1 MSRRSLV
8 LHAHTLVCGGWP
20 LSTSPHLLIVTE
32 CIERNA
38 RPRSRDVPRFAPSA
52 YIWCFRQSGLRPKT
66 TLHFIHW
73 ILSSLVLKQKNK
85 TQRKVRLAQA
95 FWPGARGN
103 VSMVCMTFAGTVE
116 RLCNSSVKP
125 FTSSGLG
132 SSPVTWDRGWWHSAL
147 NTWRKQGR
155 NMGNVG
161 KCFKSHG
168 GVHHHFTDID
178 WSDWRRKPWFFL
190 ANWSILGPVVIH
202 VMKGWHLRTHRSWG
216 KYHWRIL
223 WEALWSFNIAM
234 EYTEWTLTFIHV
246 QWHC

>member
-20 LSTSPHLLIVTE
+20 LSTSPHLFIVTE

-66 TLHFIHW
+66 TLHFIHC
-73 ILSSLVLKQKNK
+73 ILSSLVLRQKNK
-85 TQRKVRLAQA
+85 TLRKVRLTQA

-116 RLCNSSVKP
+116 RLCNSFVKP

-132 SSPVTWDRGWWHSAL
+132 SSPVTWDRGWWHSASD
-147 NTWRKQGR
+147 TWRKQRR

-161 KCFKSHG
+161 KCCKKS
-168 GVHHHFTDID
+168 
-178 WSDWRRKPWFFL
+178 WRCSSSFHWYRLKWLTEEAMIFL

-202 VMKGWHLRTHRSWG
+202 VMKGWHLPTHRSWG

-223 WEALWSFNIAM
+223 WEALWSFNTAKI
-234 EYTEWTLTFIHV
+234 TTFKR
-246 QWHC
+246 